1 MRKNYGILELILG
14 ILLICLGLYTF
25 LEPSAVLS
33 GIAAIYGALAL
44 VTGVVDIVFYARMER
59 RLGFGPVVSL
69 VSGILSVIA
78 GLLILFNLSAGAW
91 LMSTLFPLWFLA
103 HCVSRLAQLPL
114 TRLTSGGVA
123 FWFSLAINVLGL
135 VLGALLLANPVLS
148 LLSSGWLIGAYLIA
162 LGMDSLFF
170 ALSLL
175 GGRR

>member
-44 VTGVVDIVFYARMER
+44 VTGIVDIVFYARMER

-114 TRLTSGGVA
+114 TRLTSGGAAAGQPGAVA
-123 FWFSLAINVLGL
+123 AVQRLADRGL
-135 VLGALLLANPVLS
+135 SDRAGHGQPVLRPVAA
-148 LLSSGWLIGAYLIA
+148 GRAAVKERPWRACAYL
-162 LGMDSLFF
+162 
-170 ALSLL
+170 
-175 GGRR
+175 